1 MPNPV
6 DLPLELFNEVVDHTI
21 DGRND
26 VKSLCDLSL
35 VDYQWH
41 AALNTRIYST
51 WLYDGYRCSIS
62 SLWKFLRTILCNRR
76 IANEVR
82 TLQIRNWSFGFVHG
96 RNRVFFSEDDFELVR
111 NAIYKA
117 GIQQLEWS
125 FMEALRK
132 TDPRPLMA
140 LLLTSLPNL
149 TTLYAHLPE
158 TDIFLAEVL
167 KRALEGQKDKSQN
180 QSPPL
185 QNLREAHLA
194 SVWNYRED
202 WRARDKYTLKLGH
215 LWPVFQLPTIR
226 KLSVFDFDPLGASIR
241 FGNIA
246 KASGITDLTIV
257 LHGDSM
263 LAASDALALLAL
275 PKALISLSIYLNDC
289 DLLKRDPK
297 QFSNAGIWKGLG
309 QHQSSVEHLDIYRD
323 CTGCGPPVHS
333 PKNSYLG
340 SLHAFRRLKSLRIQP
355 EVLLGGCCGNDMAPF
370 SLRDTL
376 PPNLES
382 LTIYGDE
389 GLALNKSLGE
399 QLQEVLTSTN
409 FPGLNHVILEETFN
423 DIRCYID
430 PAHPPHEEVKRVC
443 RERGVH
449 FETKRGHSLSKG
461 GIGLRYYRY
470 VKQMRLQ
477 MDAKL
482 QKVRYAVSERL
493 YRLSETM
500 SADSSHQPELS
511 SDDLDSYELP
521 WDELTEEVL
530 YPEATYEAERDSEEW
545 DLDELDSEDVDS
557 QELDSQD
564 DLQGVNSEDSEVDTG
579 NSGFEELDS
588 DGVW

>member
-1 MPNPV
+1 
-6 DLPLELFNEVVDHTI
+6 
-21 DGRND
+21 
-26 VKSLCDLSL
+26 
-35 VDYQWH
+35 
-41 AALNTRIYST
+41 
-51 WLYDGYRCSIS
+51 
-62 SLWKFLRTILCNRR
+62 
-76 IANEVR
+76 
-82 TLQIRNWSFGFVHG
+82 
-96 RNRVFFSEDDFELVR
+96 
-111 NAIYKA
+111 
-117 GIQQLEWS
+117 
-125 FMEALRK
+125 
-132 TDPRPLMA
+132 
-140 LLLTSLPNL
+140 
-149 TTLYAHLPE
+149 
-158 TDIFLAEVL
+158 
-167 KRALEGQKDKSQN
+167 
-180 QSPPL
+180 
-185 QNLREAHLA
+185 
-194 SVWNYRED
+194 
-202 WRARDKYTLKLGH
+202 
-215 LWPVFQLPTIR
+215 
-226 KLSVFDFDPLGASIR
+226 
-241 FGNIA
+241 
-246 KASGITDLTIV
+246 
-257 LHGDSM
+257 
-263 LAASDALALLAL
+263 
-275 PKALISLSIYLNDC
+275 
-289 DLLKRDPK
+289 
-297 QFSNAGIWKGLG
+297 
-309 QHQSSVEHLDIYRD
+309 
-323 CTGCGPPVHS
+323 
-333 PKNSYLG
+333 
-340 SLHAFRRLKSLRIQP
+340 
-355 EVLLGGCCGNDMAPF
+355 MAPF